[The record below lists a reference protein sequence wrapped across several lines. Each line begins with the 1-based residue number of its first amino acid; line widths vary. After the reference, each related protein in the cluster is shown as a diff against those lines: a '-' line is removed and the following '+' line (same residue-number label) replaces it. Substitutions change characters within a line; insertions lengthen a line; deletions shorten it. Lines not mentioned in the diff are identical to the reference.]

1 MAITTIANI
10 GAQLKINYAP
20 QIVNLVPS
28 QALLQQYRSP
38 NAPGADPKNPLTGA
52 AVSVPIDWTEAEKMG
67 KYWVVPTKTQ
77 SGQGVS
83 YLGPNGALSELL
95 EALQTQIAEVQVQG
109 FELNVRQQVAYKAL
123 STADGAANKSVESAA
138 KIVMDDMRDVA
149 YNRQEISALHG
160 QDNIGVIQSQTL
172 VSTTLTVIFTAASFS
187 PGIWVSSIGARC
199 HFFNGTAMRPAAQDL
214 TTRYATVTSV
224 DTANRTVVFT
234 TTGTNWVSTSAPA
247 ANDVCVFA
255 GAEADGGTWNE
266 MVGLRTQLAATSG
279 TLFNVNRANV
289 PLFQGQTFAVGNVPL
304 TKAAVIK
311 AAMKAVDKG
320 NMNDM
325 VLLVGTASWAD
336 LAAEDLALRMFDGS
350 YSSRASESG
359 SESLV
364 YTNVNGKIRVVCH
377 PFMKAGEAFL
387 FTPGHVSWVGSS
399 DVRFLGLGFDNKQLW
414 RPVPDRNALELQIY
428 ADKQI
433 YHAAPSQAIVLTG
446 IVASS

>member
-1 MAITTIANI
+1 MAITTIAQL
-10 GAQLKINYAP
+10 GANLKANYAP
-20 QIVNLVPS
+20 KVINLVPS

-38 NAPGADPKNPLTGA
+38 NAPGADPNGALTGA
-52 AVSVPIDWTEAEKMG
+52 AVAVPIDWTEAEKMG
-67 KYWVVPTKTQ
+67 KYWVVPTKYQ

-83 YLGPNGALSELL
+83 YLGPNGALSDLQ

-109 FELNVRQQVAYKAL
+109 YELNVRQQVAYKAL

-149 YNRQEISALHG
+149 YNRQEISALYG
-160 QDNIGVIQSQTL
+160 QSNIGVVASQTL
-172 VSTTLTVIFTAASFS
+172 VSTTLTVVFTAASFS
-187 PGIWVSSIGARC
+187 PGIWVSNIGARC
-199 HFFNGTAMRPAAQDL
+199 AFFTGTTFKPAGQSASA
-214 TTRYATVTSV
+214 YATVTSV

-234 TTGTNWVSTSAPA
+234 TAGSGWTNLTVPA
-247 ANDVCVFA
+247 ANDVCCFL
-255 GAEADGGTWNE
+255 GAQSDGGTFNE
-266 MVGLRTQLAATSG
+266 MVGLDTQITATTG

-289 PLFQGQTFAVGNVPL
+289 ALFQGQTFSVGNVPL

-311 AAMKAVDKG
+311 AAMKCVDKG
-320 NMNDM
+320 NMSDM

-350 YSSRASESG
+350 FSGRSSESG

-364 YTNVNGKIRVVCH
+364 YNNVNGKIKVVCH

-399 DVRFLGLGFDNKQLW
+399 DVRFLGLGLDSKQLW
-414 RPVPDRNALELQIY
+414 RPVPDKNALEMQVY

-433 YHAAPSQAIVLTG
+433 YHAAPSQAIKLTG